1 MMAKDLKR
9 IVFEDTDKRHA
20 DLKIRLDY
28 DGISQALFFRSLIT
42 GYLEKNEHMIKF
54 IEEVQ
59 ERNNIHSQQKRIKSA
74 ELREKGKQTIKNFG
88 LDEEEVEDI
97 FDLLEKEHPEL

>member
-74 ELREKGKQTIKNFG
+74 ELIENGKQTIKNFG